1 RRPAAPALA
10 CRARPGGPRLPR
22 PHSPAGPARRPVH
35 LLAICT
41 AAQGET
47 PVDDVLTLARLQ
59 FALTAIAHYLFVSL
73 TLGLVTF
80 LVVLQTRWAI
90 TGKDKHRTQTR
101 FWGQLYLINYALG
114 IGTGI
119 VMEFQFG
126 LNWSGLTHAAGNVF
140 GAPLAVETLVAFFAE
155 STLLGLWIFGWDRL
169 GRTAHTVLI
178 WLVALT
184 AYASVFFVMAA
195 NGFLQNPEG
204 TRRVDG
210 EMVPVDTATLFQNSN
225 AGSAMGH
232 VLTGA
237 LATGAFFIVAVS
249 AWHLRRRT
257 AHTEF
262 FWSSMKLALPVAALT
277 SLVTGIMG
285 AGLFQVVADQTPTKF
300 GPGDKNAAARAR
312 EFTEKFG
319 PDNYYAP
326 DYVRTAESLMLSSWT
341 VMIVVPLVALLFLIR
356 RNLIRRR
363 VLLWLL
369 SACVILPYLASTA
382 GWVFREAGRQP
393 WAIYGVLKTEEALTP
408 GLTAAGTL
416 ASLLVF
422 GLLVVALTLID
433 WALLL
438 RFARQ
443 GPDAAQLGRPPSPAG
458 KPADHATLT
467 Y

>member
-1 RRPAAPALA
+1 M
-10 CRARPGGPRLPR
+10 
-22 PHSPAGPARRPVH
+22 
-35 LLAICT
+35 
-41 AAQGET
+41 
-47 PVDDVLTLARLQ
+47 DDVLTLARLQ

-80 LVVLQTRWAI
+80 LVVMQTRWAI
-90 TGKDKHRTQTR
+90 TGKEKHRAQTR

-195 NGFLQNPEG
+195 NGFLQHPTG
-204 TRRVDG
+204 TRTVDG
-210 EMVPVDTATLFQNSN
+210 EMVPVNAATLFQNSN
-225 AGSAMGH
+225 ASSAMAH

-237 LATGAFFIVAVS
+237 MATGAFFIVAVS

-262 FWSSMKLALPVAALT
+262 FWSSMKLALPVAT
-277 SLVTGIMG
+277 VMTMITGVMG
-285 AGLFQVVADQTPTKF
+285 AGLFQVVAEQAPTKL
-300 GPGDKNAAARAR
+300 GPGDKSAVAQAE

-319 PDNYYAP
+319 PDNYYGP
-326 DYVRTAESLMLSSWT
+326 DYVKTAESLMISSWG
-341 VMIVVPLVALLFLIR
+341 VMMGVALVATLFLIR

-363 VLLWLL
+363 ILLWLL
-369 SACVILPYLASTA
+369 CASVVLPDLASTA
-382 GWVFREAGRQP
+382 GWIFREVGRQP
-393 WAIYGVLKTEEALTP
+393 WAIYGVLKTEDAITP
-408 GLTAAGTL
+408 GMTAGGAL

-422 GLLVVALTLID
+422 GVLVAALTVID

-438 RFARQ
+438 RFARR
-443 GPDAAQLGRPPSPAG
+443 GPDAAQLGKTESPAEE
-458 KPADHATLT
+458 PADVAALT

>member
-1 RRPAAPALA
+1 M
-10 CRARPGGPRLPR
+10 
-22 PHSPAGPARRPVH
+22 
-35 LLAICT
+35 
-41 AAQGET
+41 
-47 PVDDVLTLARLQ
+47 DDVLTLARLQ

-80 LVVLQTRWAI
+80 LVVMQTRWAI
-90 TGKDKHRTQTR
+90 TGKEKHRAQTR

-169 GRTAHTVLI
+169 GRTAHTILI

-195 NGFLQNPEG
+195 NGFLQNPVG
-204 TRRVDG
+204 TRKVDG
-210 EMVPVDTATLFQNSN
+210 EMVPINAATLFQNSN
-225 AGSAMGH
+225 ASSAMAH
-232 VLTGA
+232 ILTGA
-237 LATGAFFIVAVS
+237 LTTGAFFVVAVS

-262 FWSSMKLALPVAALT
+262 FWSSMKLALPVAA
-277 SLVTGIMG
+277 VMAMITGAMG
-285 AGLFQVVADQTPTKF
+285 ASLFQVVADQTPTKF
-300 GPGDKNAAARAR
+300 GPGDKDAVAQAK

-319 PDNYYAP
+319 PDNYFSP
-326 DYVRTAESLMLSSWT
+326 DYVKTAESFMISTWGVMMAVT
-341 VMIVVPLVALLFLIR
+341 VIATLFLIK

-363 VLLWLL
+363 ILLWLL
-369 SACVILPYLASTA
+369 SAAVVLPYLASTA
-382 GWVFREAGRQP
+382 GWIFREAGRQP
-393 WAIYGVLKTEEALTP
+393 WAIYGVLKTEEAVTP
-408 GLTAAGTL
+408 GLTTGGAL

-422 GLLVVALTLID
+422 GVLVAALTLVD

-438 RFARQ
+438 RFARR
-443 GPDAAQLGRPPSPAG
+443 GPDEAQIGKAPIPDE
-458 KPADHATLT
+458 KPADAAPLT